1 MQQIAKNRAGFLL
14 FSGFCLLAASCKGTG
29 GMGLGAAPVPAAKT
43 SDPLLNSGS
52 YNSEPARATAGGR
65 RDSSWL
71 LKVPRTVLSHSGCT
85 ARTHRCV
92 LPPPS
97 FKLCRC
103 S

>member
-52 YNSEPARATAGGR
+52 YNSEPARATANRMANEIKGQ
-65 RDSSWL
+65 
-71 LKVPRTVLSHSGCT
+71 T
-85 ARTHRCV
+85 AEATSV
-92 LPPPS
+92 TKAPDEGAAKP
-97 FKLCRC
+97 
-103 S
+103 